1 MRDRERLSQDSFVIV
16 TVPVNKHHKLAGEP
30 RILSRGF
37 LHMDS
42 SEELLKAARDV
53 VKRDLARNGGGSRQ
67 QVKTVKESL
76 QDFFYSETLSRPVIL
91 SNFVR
96 V

>member
-1 MRDRERLSQDSFVIV
+1 MIV

-37 LHMDS
+37 LYMDN
-42 SEELLKAARDV
+42 SEELIEAAKDV
-53 VKRDLARNGGGSRQ
+53 VKRDLARNEGGSSRQ
-67 QVKTVKESL
+67 QLETVRETL
-76 QDFFYSETLSRPVIL
+76 QDFFYSKTLSRPVII